1 MTGTPFSTSLNQLKH
16 QSSVLGQSIDGLH
29 LKRSRLRGAAVA
41 SAHGSAA
48 LSPHGS
54 AAVVPA
60 FEVVSMHTFAFRNQ
74 EGFVAAVLVCT
85 HARQRRGG

>member
-41 SAHGSAA
+41 LADGSAVA
-48 LSPHGS
+48 SADRS
-54 AAVVPA
+54 AAVTPA
-60 FEVVSMHTFAFRNQ
+60 SEVVSFHFSFRNQ